1 MSVVDPNA
9 HPPAPQRPGPRRP
22 RSSQRLGLQ
31 TIALYITAGLVF
43 TALLGGFLTGV
54 WEPFRLL
61 CPFGLGVL
69 AGQLPHVNSS

>member
-1 MSVVDPNA
+1 MSVT
-9 HPPAPQRPGPRRP
+9 HQSAPRRPGSRRP

-31 TIALYITAGLVF
+31 TIALCITAGLVF

-54 WEPFRLL
+54 WEPFKLL

-69 AGQLPHVNSS
+69 AGQLPNVNPP